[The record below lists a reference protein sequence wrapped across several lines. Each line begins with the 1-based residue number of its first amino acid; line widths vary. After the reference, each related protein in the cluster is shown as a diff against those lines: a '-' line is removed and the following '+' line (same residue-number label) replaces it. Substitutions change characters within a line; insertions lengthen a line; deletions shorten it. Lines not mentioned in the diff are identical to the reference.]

1 MPPAKAK
8 PSEGGV
14 DPVTFALAGVL
25 GISAWCAYLVHRSAQ
40 AVIDAANDKET
51 YVLFLTDEGA
61 KSDNEFMAD
70 QLFRRLDARF
80 YFLEFD
86 SPRAGPIDAL
96 KYMPEDKTVALGLV
110 TTKSPDLEQ
119 PEMLRARIQEASAFV
134 SMDRLCLSPQC
145 GFSGNVG
152 NTVMTADQ
160 QFAKLRL
167 LVETARSVWPD
178 A

>member
-1 MPPAKAK
+1 
-8 PSEGGV
+8 
-14 DPVTFALAGVL
+14 
-25 GISAWCAYLVHRSAQ
+25 
-40 AVIDAANDKET
+40 
-51 YVLFLTDEGA
+51 
-61 KSDNEFMAD
+61 
-70 QLFRRLDARF
+70 
-80 YFLEFD
+80 
-86 SPRAGPIDAL
+86 
-96 KYMPEDKTVALGLV
+96 MPEDKTVALGLV
-110 TTKSPDLEQ
+110 TTKSPELEQ

-167 LVETARSVWPD
+167 IAETARSLWPD